1 MKLYILFSLAATA
14 NAFSFVARGAKS
26 SSTKLYAE
34 GQGRINSKIDLE
46 SPKVA
51 TMETLETGNKKV
63 YCRCWQS
70 DTFPFCNGAHMKHNE
85 VRFSSAG
92 LLSS

>member
-1 MKLYILFSLAATA
+1 MKLYVLLAFAATA

-26 SSTKLYAE
+26 SSTQLQAE
-34 GQGRINSKIDLE
+34 GRINSKIDLD

-51 TMETLETGNKKV
+51 TLETLSAGKKV

-70 DTFPFCNGAHMKHNE
+70 DKFPLCDGAHMKHNE
-85 VRFSSAG
+85 VRWILDVA
-92 LLSS
+92 